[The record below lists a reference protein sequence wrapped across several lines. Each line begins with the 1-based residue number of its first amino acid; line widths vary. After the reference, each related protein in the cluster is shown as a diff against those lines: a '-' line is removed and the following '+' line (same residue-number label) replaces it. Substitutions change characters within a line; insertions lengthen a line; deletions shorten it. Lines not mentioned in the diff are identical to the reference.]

1 MSKKRRAVGVER
13 INFILRLEAEMH
25 CQLKRIA
32 DKQGKSMA
40 LVVEECL
47 RYSLK
52 GETAMLDRAEV
63 TNKIADLE
71 KELYPVVQAEVEV
84 LLKTHWHQLTDRR
97 RQALTYLAI
106 FPYEPVYRV
115 ARMIH
120 MTRQG
125 LQKIRQSRFGVKVIN
140 HFLDKSLWSK
150 RPDLLKS
157 IINKAIQSNDSAWSE
172 LALRV
177 FGDYSLWA
185 SKERKVEY
193 KPTSGVPQNLDK
205 QLIEQA
211 KLLNMTP
218 KRFRLLWQQNK
229 KKGQAGNSA

>member
-1 MSKKRRAVGVER
+1 MVRER
-13 INFILRLEAEMH
+13 
-25 CQLKRIA
+25 
-32 DKQGKSMA
+32 
-40 LVVEECL
+40 V
-47 RYSLK
+47 
-52 GETAMLDRAEV
+52 
-63 TNKIADLE
+63 ADLIG
-71 KELYPVVQAEVEV
+71 
-84 LLKTHWHQLTDRR
+84 HWKLAPALSTAWCASCVFLATSLTVFGQQPDRGGLR
-97 RQALTYLAI
+97 
-106 FPYEPVYRV
+106 EPVYRV

-193 KPTSGVPQNLDK
+193 KPTSSVPPNLDK